1 MATEDK
7 MFDLL
12 EKLYIEMQSGFT
24 AVRAEMKDGLDS
36 VRTEMK
42 DGLDAVRNEMHQ
54 GLSSVRSEM
63 QEGLSS
69 VRSEMHEGLDSV
81 RGEIGSVRSEMQEGF
96 EKTNQRFVKLE
107 DKLDINLKALY
118 DGYSQNT
125 KEITRLNRTVS
136 NLSEKIESHDLQ
148 IIEVGNA
155 K

>member
-63 QEGLSS
+63 QEG
-69 VRSEMHEGLDSV
+69 
-81 RGEIGSVRSEMQEGF
+81 F

-136 NLSEKIESHDLQ
+136 NLRKKIESHDLQ
-148 IIEVGNA
+148 IIAVGNA